1 MDSWDQT
8 QILNLARNFMESR
21 LLLSGAELDLFTL
34 LTPKPLSAQEIT
46 TRLQVDPRGITIL
59 LDALSAMGLLTKRE
73 GTYQCPPSISTLLSS
88 DAPESILPMVLH
100 MAAVWKRWSF
110 LTDIARGSQQPGL
123 QVSLSQRIDEIR
135 AFIGAMHV
143 IASPLAPR
151 IVAAVRPSSSRALL
165 DVGGAMGTYTVA
177 FLEAVPEM
185 KATLF
190 DRPEVI
196 EIAHPFLKRVGL
208 LHRLTLVAGD
218 FYQDEFPKGHD
229 LAFVSAIIHQNSPE
243 QNLNLFRK
251 AFQSLNSGGRIIIR
265 DHVMDP
271 DRTRPIDG
279 AIFAV
284 NMLVAT
290 TGGNTYT
297 LDEIRAGLTRA
308 GFVNIRLL
316 QPGEHMDALVEASKP

>member
-1 MDSWDQT
+1 MNSWDPT

-34 LTPKPLSAQEIT
+34 LTPKPLSAQEIS
-46 TRLQVDPRGITIL
+46 TRIQADPRGMTIL

-73 GTYQCPPSISTLLSS
+73 GTYECPPSISALLSS
-88 DAPESILPMVLH
+88 DAPESILPWVLH
-100 MAAVWKRWSF
+100 MAAVWKRWSL
-110 LTDIARGSQQPGL
+110 LTNITQGSQQPGL
-123 QVSLSQRIDEIR
+123 QVSPSQRMNEIR
-135 AFIGAMHV
+135 AFIGAMHL
-143 IASPLAPR
+143 IASPLAPG
-151 IVAAVRPSSSRALL
+151 IVAAVCPFSSRALL

-177 FLEAVPEM
+177 FLQAVPEM

-196 EIAHPFLKRVGL
+196 EIARPFLKSVGL
-208 LHRLTLVAGD
+208 LHRVTLVAGD

-229 LAFVSAIIHQNSPE
+229 LAFVSAIIHQNSSE
-243 QNLNLFRK
+243 QNLNLFLK
-251 AFQSLNSGGRIIIR
+251 AFRSLDSGGRVIIR

-271 DRTRPIDG
+271 DRTRPVEG

-297 LDEIRAGLTRA
+297 FDEIRAGLTQA
-308 GFVNIRLL
+308 GFINIRLL
-316 QPGEHMDALVEASKP
+316 QPGEHMDALVEATKP